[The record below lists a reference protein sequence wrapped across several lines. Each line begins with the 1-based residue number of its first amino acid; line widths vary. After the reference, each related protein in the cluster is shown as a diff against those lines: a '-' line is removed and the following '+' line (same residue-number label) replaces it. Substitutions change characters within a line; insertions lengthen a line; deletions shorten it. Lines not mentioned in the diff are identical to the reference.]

1 MPSRKKDDLKANLNP
16 DDVAECYADYADD
29 MGQMA
34 RIKQRI
40 ATRFARFQA
49 IGGDPKDIKF
59 AYKLDNMDDAPAFL
73 RGVLK
78 TARIL
83 RIIPTETEESGQVS
97 FMPAFAPPSAEADA
111 KVAMSRVR
119 NDGYNSGRHGSK
131 VEACP
136 YNAGTEEFVAWRDA
150 WEDGASD
157 LAKAKA
163 VKKGTTNVEPASTER
178 RPRGR
183 PPGSRN
189 KQTLANA
196 A

>member
-1 MPSRKKDDLKANLNP
+1 MPSRKKDDLKDNLNP

-40 ATRFARFQA
+40 AVRFARFQA
-49 IGGDPKDIKF
+49 IGGEPKDIKF
-59 AYKLDNMDDAPAFL
+59 AYKLDNMDDAPAYL
-73 RGVLK
+73 RGIIK

-83 RIIPTETEESGQVS
+83 RIIPSETEESGQVS
-97 FMPAFAPPSAEADA
+97 FLPAFDPPSAEADA

-119 NDGYNSGRHGSK
+119 TDGYNAGRAGSK
-131 VEACP
+131 VDNCP
-136 YNAGTEEFVAWRDA
+136 FNAGTEEFVVWRDS

-163 VKKGTTNVEPASTER
+163 AKGKANVEAASTER